1 MAYTITVIII
11 VVLYFISTSNAT
23 RNLNLVNVDQDDL
36 SFPLVNQVGICSLMV
51 ETEGYTCEEH
61 KVTTKDGYILSMQ
74 RIPMGRGGKKADKPP
89 VLLQHGVLV
98 DGGTWV
104 LNTPDESLGFILA
117 DDGFDVW
124 IANTRGT
131 NFSRGHTSLSPS
143 DPEYWEWSW
152 DELVAF
158 DLPASIQYV
167 HDQTGQ
173 NLHYVGHSLGTLIA
187 FSAFSK
193 DQTLN
198 MLRSAALLSPI
209 AYLGHMSS
217 TLARA
222 GADAFLSEALYW
234 LGVHE
239 FAPRG
244 KVVADLLSVICKM
257 PDNDCS
263 DLMTSFTG
271 QNCCVNSSMTDK
283 FLEHE
288 PQSTATKNIIHLAQ
302 MIRTGT
308 ITRYDYGSADGNQK
322 HYGQSTPP
330 VYDMQS
336 IPKDFPMYLSYGG
349 KDELSDVEDVKALLK
364 SVNDHN
370 PDKLI
375 IQYKEDYA
383 HADFVFATNAKEVVY
398 EPMMTFFK
406 LHL

>member
-1 MAYTITVIII
+1 MGYTIIFTII
-11 VVLYFISTSNAT
+11 VVFYFISISKAV
-23 RNLNLVNVDQDDL
+23 RNVNSIDGQDDL
-36 SFPLVNQVGICSLMV
+36 SSTSVNQVGICSLLV
-51 ETEGYTCEEH
+51 ETEGYMCEEH

-74 RIPMGRGGKKADKPP
+74 RIPMERGGKKADKPP
-89 VLLQHGVLV
+89 VLLQHGVLM

-117 DDGFDVW
+117 DNGFDVW

-143 DPEYWEWSW
+143 DPEYWDWSW

-158 DLPASIQYV
+158 DLPASVQFV

-198 MLRSAALLSPI
+198 MLRSAVLLSPI
-209 AYLGHMSS
+209 AYLGQMSS

-222 GADAFLSEALYW
+222 GADAFLGEALYW
-234 LGVHE
+234 LGLHE

-244 KVVADLLSVICKM
+244 KAVVDLLSVICKM

-288 PQSTATKNIIHLAQ
+288 PQSTSTKNMIHLAQ

-308 ITRYDYGSADGNQK
+308 ITMYDYGNADDNQK
-322 HYGQSTPP
+322 HYGQLTPP
-330 VYDMQS
+330 VYDMGS
-336 IPKDFPMYLSYGG
+336 IPKDFPMYLSHGG
-349 KDELSDVEDVKALLK
+349 RDKLSDVEDVKTLLK
-364 SVNDHN
+364 NVNDHD
-370 PDKLI
+370 PDKLVV
-375 IQYKEDYA
+375 QYKEDYA
-383 HADFVFATNAKEVVY
+383 HADFVFAVNAKEVIYDPV
-398 EPMMTFFK
+398 MAFFK
-406 LHL
+406 LHY